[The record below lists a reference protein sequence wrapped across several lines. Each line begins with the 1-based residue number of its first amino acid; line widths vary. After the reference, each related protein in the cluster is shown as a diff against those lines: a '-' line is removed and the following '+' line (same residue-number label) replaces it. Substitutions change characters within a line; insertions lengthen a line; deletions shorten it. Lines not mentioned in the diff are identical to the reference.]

1 MRLILLA
8 TILLTAHSPAN
19 SHGLSPTRLEAP
31 SGVPYIAYRFTAA
44 NLYPHA
50 EEFEVECFKGNVESH
65 YPCKAIPHNFWI
77 PTKGTRSFKVQIAPD
92 EDAVYL
98 VCTTQVTESM
108 LNTRVCARFGVGVS
122 PSPERG
128 GKRNA
133 AAGTAVSRRSGQ
145 NTSR

>member
-1 MRLILLA
+1 MLPLFLA
-8 TILLTAHSPAN
+8 TILLTLHSPAN

-50 EEFEVECFKGNVESH
+50 EEYEVECFKGDVEKH

-77 PTKGTRSFKVQIAPD
+77 PTKGTRSFKVQLAPD

-98 VCTTQVTESM
+98 VCTTQVTESL

-122 PSPERG
+122 PATDRDRQ
-128 GKRNA
+128 RNA
-133 AAGTAVSRRSGQ
+133 ATGSAVSRRSGQ
-145 NTSR
+145 DKGR